1 MMFVQLMMMLMLG
14 ADGSLLQGEVEAAA
28 QLVPVRAHTPALF
41 RATGPAAVAR
51 GGAPVASANFAELAT
66 ALQEKRFRDADD
78 LTRQALINLAGPSA
92 IQRGYVYFSEVPDLP
107 VEDMAEIE
115 RLWRDASDQKFGFVA
130 QRKIFNSK
138 KINKDIESFFRKID
152 WQKPDGSLRT
162 WSADADRD
170 TFIYDMDG
178 ATGHLPLTNTL
189 RGTRL
194 LRGLLEHKAWDL
206 PEFALERC
214 DGRTD
219 RLEKGGLEE
228 SVE

>member
-1 MMFVQLMMMLMLG
+1 MMSVQWMLMLTLG
-14 ADGSLLQGEVEAAA
+14 AEGSLIQGEVEATA
-28 QLVPVRAHTPALF
+28 QMVPAVRVHATPALV
-41 RATGPAAVAR
+41 RGTTTSAVASR
-51 GGAPVASANFAELAT
+51 GGAPAASMDLDSLAK
-66 ALQEKRFRDADD
+66 ALAEKRYREADE
-78 LTRQALINLAGPSA
+78 LTREALINMAGPSA

-206 PEFALERC
+206 PEFAQ
-214 DGRTD
+214 
-219 RLEKGGLEE
+219 
-228 SVE
+228 